1 MKTTIEFALQN
12 ENIRDEIIV
21 YLKEVVQIGEGTLVE
36 N

>member
-12 ENIRDEIIV
+12 EDIRDEIIA